1 MEKGFNMKSFISLTT
16 SCVFV
21 CVCFVFCIPQW
32 IALLWLWISLAALP
46 GCLAEEAWPI
56 SEWLSSGFSCSLRA
70 PTSAG
75 SGPSTRLS
83 SELNVSWQHPDE
95 PASRRNVVFCATA
108 SSWWNKM
115 SSARLTR
122 ESKTESAVK
131 QSRKGVFG
139 KTMFAMMWIY
149 QSVLYAVDTV
159 VEQELPLLSK
169 EPLHDTTHSF
179 TSLWSWLM

>member
-1 MEKGFNMKSFISLTT
+1 M
-16 SCVFV
+16 

-46 GCLAEEAWPI
+46 GCLAGEAWPT

-95 PASRRNVVFCATA
+95 PASRRNAVFCATA
-108 SSWWNKM
+108 SLRWNKM
-115 SSARLTR
+115 SWARLTR
-122 ESKTESAVK
+122 ESETESAVK
-131 QSRKGVFG
+131 PSRKGVFC

-149 QSVLYAVDTV
+149 HFTILYPVDTV
-159 VEQELPLLSK
+159 VEQELPLLRAAAWHEMPQQHIVSR
-169 EPLHDTTHSF
+169 LYD
-179 TSLWSWLM
+179 LG